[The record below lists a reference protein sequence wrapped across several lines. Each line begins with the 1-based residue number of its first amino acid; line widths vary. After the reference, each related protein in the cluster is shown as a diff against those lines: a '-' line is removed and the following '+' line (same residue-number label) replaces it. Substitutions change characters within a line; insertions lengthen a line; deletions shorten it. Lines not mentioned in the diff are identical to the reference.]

1 MALKMRMGDAPGLFH
16 IFHGKN
22 LAGKIGFH
30 DVLQHGHHGFIEH
43 AATRFNV
50 GINVPSIRRVLPPVG
65 QFVGISVENRIQAQR
80 LHRNSS
86 PEVNRKRSQAKLS
99 FAGEARRRCSDE
111 GLIGTDMRIAKNML
125 KAAVLGLL
133 LPASARCAAVNA
145 HCTGGVELKLS
156 APQASQGSLILAQVR
171 SQKSLREVSGKWN
184 ERNVYFWE
192 GGSSSAARRGGTN
205 NHQSEALL
213 GVDLEKAP
221 GDYEL
226 SVSATTENGEHAEC
240 TATLA
245 VRAGK
250 FATESLTVQMQF
262 VEPNE
267 QQAQRAVAEQEKLRK
282 IFDHITP
289 EKLWHGPFRLP
300 LTGGVRG
307 TNFGKRR
314 ILNGQP
320 RSPHTGADFPTPTGT
335 PIHATQSGRVVLAEE
350 LYFSGSTV
358 IVDHGFGIYSLYGHL
373 SATDVA
379 AGGFAK
385 AGAVI
390 AKVGAT
396 GRVTGPHLHWG
407 VTVNKARVNPT
418 KLVAETVIR

>member
-1 MALKMRMGDAPGLFH
+1 
-16 IFHGKN
+16 
-22 LAGKIGFH
+22 
-30 DVLQHGHHGFIEH
+30 
-43 AATRFNV
+43 
-50 GINVPSIRRVLPPVG
+50 
-65 QFVGISVENRIQAQR
+65 
-80 LHRNSS
+80 
-86 PEVNRKRSQAKLS
+86 
-99 FAGEARRRCSDE
+99 
-111 GLIGTDMRIAKNML
+111 MRIAKNML
-125 KAAVLGLL
+125 KTAVLAGLS
-133 LPASARCAAVNA
+133 LPVSARCAAVNA
-145 HCTGGVELKLS
+145 QCTGGVELKLS

-171 SQKSLREVSGKWN
+171 SPKSLREVTGKWN

-192 GGSSSAARRGGTN
+192 GDSSVAAHRGTHTHAN
-205 NHQSEALL
+205 EALL

-250 FATESLTVQMQF
+250 FATESLTVQKQF

-267 QQAQRAVAEQEKLRK
+267 QQAQRAVAEQEKLRQ

-320 RSPHTGADFPTPTGT
+320 RSPHTGADFPAPTGT

-379 AGGFAK
+379 VGDFAK

-390 AKVGAT
+390 GKVGAT

-407 VTVNKARVNPT
+407 VTVNKARVNPIQ
-418 KLVAETVIR
+418 LVSQTVIR

>member
-1 MALKMRMGDAPGLFH
+1 
-16 IFHGKN
+16 
-22 LAGKIGFH
+22 
-30 DVLQHGHHGFIEH
+30 
-43 AATRFNV
+43 
-50 GINVPSIRRVLPPVG
+50 
-65 QFVGISVENRIQAQR
+65 
-80 LHRNSS
+80 
-86 PEVNRKRSQAKLS
+86 
-99 FAGEARRRCSDE
+99 
-111 GLIGTDMRIAKNML
+111 ML
-125 KAAVLGLL
+125 KAAVLAGLL
-133 LPASARCAAVNA
+133 LPASVRCAAVNA
-145 HCTGGVELKLS
+145 HCSGGMELRLS

-171 SQKSLREVSGKWN
+171 SHKTLREVTGKWN

-192 GGSSSAARRGGTN
+192 GGSSAAARRGAK
-205 NHQSEALL
+205 NHLNEALL

-221 GDYEL
+221 GDYEF
-226 SVSATTENGEHAEC
+226 SVSATAENGEHAEC

-250 FATESLTVQMQF
+250 FATESLTVQKQF

-267 QQAQRAVAEQEKLRK
+267 QQGQRAVAEQEKLRE

-300 LTGGVRG
+300 LTGVRG

-320 RSPHTGADFPTPTGT
+320 RSPHTGADFPAPTGT
-335 PIHATQSGRVVLAEE
+335 PIHAAQSGQVVLAEE
-350 LYFSGSTV
+350 LYFSGNTV
-358 IVDHGFGIYSLYGHL
+358 IIDHGLGIYSLYGHL

-379 AGGFAK
+379 AGDDVK

-390 AKVGAT
+390 GKVGAT

-407 VTVNKARVNPT
+407 VTVNKARVNPIQ
-418 KLVAETVIR
+418 LVAETVIQ

>member
-1 MALKMRMGDAPGLFH
+1 
-16 IFHGKN
+16 
-22 LAGKIGFH
+22 
-30 DVLQHGHHGFIEH
+30 
-43 AATRFNV
+43 
-50 GINVPSIRRVLPPVG
+50 
-65 QFVGISVENRIQAQR
+65 
-80 LHRNSS
+80 
-86 PEVNRKRSQAKLS
+86 
-99 FAGEARRRCSDE
+99 
-111 GLIGTDMRIAKNML
+111 MRIAKNML
-125 KAAVLGLL
+125 KAAVLAGLL
-133 LPASARCAAVNA
+133 LPVSARCAAVNA
-145 HCTGGVELKLS
+145 QCTGGVELKLS

-171 SQKSLREVSGKWN
+171 SQKRLSEVTGKWN

-192 GGSSSAARRGGTN
+192 GGSSGAARQGTHSHVN
-205 NHQSEALL
+205 EALL

-240 TATLA
+240 TATLT

-250 FATESLTVQMQF
+250 FATESLTVQKQF

-267 QQAQRAVAEQEKLRK
+267 QQAQRAVAEQEKLRQ

-300 LTGGVRG
+300 LSGGVRG

-320 RSPHTGADFPTPTGT
+320 RSPHTGADFPAPTGT

-350 LYFSGSTV
+350 LYFSGNTV
-358 IVDHGFGIYSLYGHL
+358 IIDHGLGIYSLYGHL
-373 SATDVA
+373 SATDVTVGNA
-379 AGGFAK
+379 VK

-390 AKVGAT
+390 GKVGAT

-407 VTVNKARVNPT
+407 VTVNKARVNPIQ
-418 KLVAETVIR
+418 LVSQTVIR

>member
-1 MALKMRMGDAPGLFH
+1 MSKAV
-16 IFHGKN
+16 
-22 LAGKIGFH
+22 
-30 DVLQHGHHGFIEH
+30 VLG
-43 AATRFNV
+43 
-50 GINVPSIRRVLPPVG
+50 
-65 QFVGISVENRIQAQR
+65 
-80 LHRNSS
+80 
-86 PEVNRKRSQAKLS
+86 
-99 FAGEARRRCSDE
+99 
-111 GLIGTDMRIAKNML
+111 
-125 KAAVLGLL
+125 GLL
-133 LPASARCAAVNA
+133 LPAGVTSAALNP
-145 HCTGGVELKLS
+145 HCSGGAELRLS

-171 SQKSLREVSGKWN
+171 SPKSLREVTGKWN
-184 ERNVYFWE
+184 ERTVYFWE
-192 GGSSSAARRGGTN
+192 GGSTAAARRNTH
-205 NHQSEALL
+205 NHVSEALL

-226 SVSATTENGEHAEC
+226 TVSATTENGEQAQC

-250 FATESLTVQMQF
+250 FATESLTVQKQF

-267 QQAQRAVAEQEKLRK
+267 QQAQRAVAEQEKLRQ
-282 IFDHITP
+282 IFDHITA

-320 RSPHTGADFPTPTGT
+320 RSPHTGADFPAPTGT
-335 PIHATQSGRVVLAEE
+335 PIHATQSGRVVLAED
-350 LYFSGSTV
+350 LYFSGNTV
-358 IVDHGFGIYSLYGHL
+358 IIDHGLGIYSLYGHL

-379 AGGFAK
+379 AGDSVK

-390 AKVGAT
+390 GKVGAT

-418 KLVAETVIR
+418 QLVSQTVIR

>member
-1 MALKMRMGDAPGLFH
+1 
-16 IFHGKN
+16 
-22 LAGKIGFH
+22 
-30 DVLQHGHHGFIEH
+30 
-43 AATRFNV
+43 
-50 GINVPSIRRVLPPVG
+50 
-65 QFVGISVENRIQAQR
+65 
-80 LHRNSS
+80 
-86 PEVNRKRSQAKLS
+86 
-99 FAGEARRRCSDE
+99 
-111 GLIGTDMRIAKNML
+111 MRIAKNML
-125 KAAVLGLL
+125 KTAVLAGLL
-133 LPASARCAAVNA
+133 LLAGARCAAVNA
-145 HCTGGVELKLS
+145 QCTGGVELKLS

-171 SQKSLREVSGKWN
+171 SPKSLREVTGKWN
-184 ERNVYFWE
+184 ERTVYFWE
-192 GGSSSAARRGGTN
+192 GGSTAASRRGTH
-205 NHQSEALL
+205 NHVNEALL

-226 SVSATTENGEHAEC
+226 SVSATTETGEHAEC

-245 VRAGK
+245 VKTGK
-250 FATESLTVQMQF
+250 FATESLTVQKQF

-267 QQAQRAVAEQEKLRK
+267 QQAQRAVAEQEKLRQ

-320 RSPHTGADFPTPTGT
+320 RSPHTGADFPAPTGT

-350 LYFSGSTV
+350 LYFSGNTV
-358 IVDHGFGIYSLYGHL
+358 IIDHGLGIYSLYGHL

-379 AGGFAK
+379 VGDAVK
-385 AGAVI
+385 AREVI
-390 AKVGAT
+390 GKVGAT

-407 VTVNKARVNPT
+407 VTVNKARVNPIQ
-418 KLVAETVIR
+418 LVAQTVIR

>member
-1 MALKMRMGDAPGLFH
+1 
-16 IFHGKN
+16 
-22 LAGKIGFH
+22 
-30 DVLQHGHHGFIEH
+30 
-43 AATRFNV
+43 
-50 GINVPSIRRVLPPVG
+50 
-65 QFVGISVENRIQAQR
+65 
-80 LHRNSS
+80 
-86 PEVNRKRSQAKLS
+86 
-99 FAGEARRRCSDE
+99 
-111 GLIGTDMRIAKNML
+111 MRIAKNMV
-125 KAAVLGLL
+125 KTAVLAGLL
-133 LPASARCAAVNA
+133 LPASVRCAPVNA

-156 APQASQGSLILAQVR
+156 APQASQGSVILAQVR
-171 SQKSLREVSGKWN
+171 SQKSLREVTGKWN
-184 ERNVYFWE
+184 ERNLYFWQ
-192 GGSSSAARRGGTN
+192 GGSSAATRRGGTN
-205 NHQSEALL
+205 THQNEALL

-226 SVSATTENGEHAEC
+226 LVTATTESGERFEC

-250 FATESLTVQMQF
+250 FATESLTVQKQF

-267 QQAQRAVAEQEKLRK
+267 QQAQRAVAEQGKLRQ

-314 ILNGQP
+314 ILNGQV
-320 RSPHTGADFPTPTGT
+320 RSPHTGADFPAPTGT

-350 LYFSGSTV
+350 LYFSGNTV
-358 IVDHGFGIYSLYGHL
+358 IIDHGLGIYSLYGHL

-379 AGGFAK
+379 AGDTVK

-390 AKVGAT
+390 GKVGAT

>member
-1 MALKMRMGDAPGLFH
+1 MR
-16 IFHGKN
+16 
-22 LAGKIGFH
+22 
-30 DVLQHGHHGFIEH
+30 
-43 AATRFNV
+43 
-50 GINVPSIRRVLPPVG
+50 
-65 QFVGISVENRIQAQR
+65 
-80 LHRNSS
+80 
-86 PEVNRKRSQAKLS
+86 
-99 FAGEARRRCSDE
+99 
-111 GLIGTDMRIAKNML
+111 
-125 KAAVLGLL
+125 KAAVLAGLL

-145 HCTGGVELKLS
+145 HCTGGVELQLS
-156 APQASQGSLILAQVR
+156 VPQANQGSLILAAVR
-171 SQKSLREVSGKWN
+171 SQEPLREVAGKWN

-192 GGSSSAARRGGTN
+192 VSSSTAARRNTH
-205 NHQSEALL
+205 NHVNEALL
-213 GVDLEKAP
+213 GVDLEQAP

-226 SVSATTENGEHAEC
+226 TVSATTENGEQAEC

-250 FATESLTVQMQF
+250 FATESLTVQKQF

-267 QQAQRAVAEQEKLRK
+267 QQAQRVVAEQEKLRQ

-300 LTGGVRG
+300 LTGGRRG

-320 RSPHTGADFPTPTGT
+320 RSPHTGADFPVPTGT

-350 LYFSGSTV
+350 LYFSGNTV
-358 IVDHGFGIYSLYGHL
+358 IIDHGLGIYSLYGHL
-373 SATDVA
+373 SATDVTVGDA
-379 AGGFAK
+379 VK

-390 AKVGAT
+390 GKVGAT

-407 VTVNKARVNPT
+407 VTVNKARVNPLQ
-418 KLVAETVIR
+418 LVSQTVIR